1 MNNTSSQWYNR
12 PPYPESPFDDIP
24 VGPIDSVTAQQSAFF
39 DGEWFNTFARLYNYS
54 GQFPRLFDY
63 KFWTSYVGSGNTE
76 LYLGNQRRTVTKN
89 GYEYVVR
96 LPYYQGMMYGQDGNG
111 YVPGW
116 ATAHRILFMSDNSI
130 INASPQFIYSLVVNM
145 FSSAV
150 GAWHKFIYK
159 NAGYFGTVTPA
170 ELFTNT
176 ELNAQGFFLDTG
188 PGPQKLL
195 YGDWPYRYWIAAVK
209 DGERVFNTPTVATL
223 PGDATSYEDNAV
235 ENNTKIYRKT
245 PGNATIDVNAP
256 GTPLIMPITLHFAQ
270 RKPQA
275 LDSIACPWCD
285 RGRYLDSSN
294 RAYRGY
300 ARMGGGGFH

>member
-1 MNNTSSQWYNR
+1 MN
-12 PPYPESPFDDIP
+12 
-24 VGPIDSVTAQQSAFF
+24 
-39 DGEWFNTFARLYNYS
+39 FNTFARLYNYS
-54 GQFPRLFDY
+54 GQFPRFDDI

-76 LYLGNQRRTVTKN
+76 LYLDGEWRTVTKN

-96 LPYYQGMMYGQDGNG
+96 LPYLFDYMYGQDGNG

-116 ATAHRILFMSDNSI
+116 ATARNQRFMSDNSI
-130 INASPQFIYSLVVNM
+130 INASPQFIYNQGMNM

-159 NAGYFGTVTPA
+159 NRILFGTVTPA

-176 ELNAQGFFLDTG
+176 ELNGLVVFLDTG

-195 YGDWPYRYWIAAVK
+195 YGDWHAGYWIAAVK
-209 DGERVFNTPTVATL
+209 DGERVFNTPTAQGF

-235 ENNTKIYRKT
+235 ENNTTYRYKT

-256 GTPLIMPITLHFAQ
+256 GTPLATLITLHFAQ

-275 LDSIACPWCD
+275 LDSIEIYRCD

-294 RAYRGY
+294 RAYRGLI
-300 ARMGGGGFH
+300 MPGGGGFH